1 MAIGDWIQ
9 DTTGDSWSWYVKRL
23 SGNDTL
29 LNDSHQAGPY
39 IPKQVIFD
47 LFPAVAD
54 TTSLNPRVQ
63 FPVIIDSHSYPEQI
77 VTAIWYNNKIVAG
90 KTRDECRVTNWGGI
104 ASPLLDPESTGSIC
118 VFAFNHQQGKDAE
131 VCRLWICDS
140 LEEEEIVEA
149 IAGIVEPGNWFYKS
163 SDSQFAQLV
172 SSSNPCNLDET
183 AINAEWGERFP
194 NGLEIVDKVLTL
206 LPNATRE
213 SPDKRLITRR
223 DCEFSVFQSL
233 EEKFFMPQIKKGF
246 STIEEFTEHANSL
259 LNRRKSRSGRSL
271 ELQAKAIF
279 DEEGLTSYAHDVIS
293 EGKKRP
299 DFMFPSQ
306 EAYQDPSFPS
316 KKLRMLAAKTTCKD
330 RWRQVISE
338 ADRIDQKHLLTLQ
351 EGVSL
356 NQHKEMKEAGIVL
369 VVPAP
374 LHKKY
379 HKAIR
384 PNIMD
389 FNDFV
394 VDTKMLVG

>member
-77 VTAIWYNNKIVAG
+77 VTAIWYNNKIFAG
-90 KTRDECRVTNWGGI
+90 KTRDECRVTNWGGA

-118 VFAFNHQQGKDAE
+118 VFAFNHRQGKDAE
-131 VCRLWICDS
+131 VCRLWICES
-140 LEEEEIVEA
+140 LEEEDTVEA

-163 SDSQFAQLV
+163 LDNQFARHV
-172 SSSNPCNLDET
+172 STTSSNPCKLDET
-183 AINAEWGERFP
+183 AIRAEWGEQFP

-206 LPNATRE
+206 LPNAARE
-213 SPDKRLITRR
+213 NPDKRLIVRR

-233 EEKFFMPQIKKGF
+233 EEKFFMPQIQKGF
-246 STIEEFTEHANSL
+246 STIDDFTDHANSL

-279 DEEGLTSYAHDVIS
+279 NEEGLTEYAHDVVS
-293 EGKKRP
+293 EGRKRP
-299 DFMFPSQ
+299 DFLFPSQ
-306 EAYQDPSFPS
+306 AAYQDPSFPCA
-316 KKLRMLAAKTTCKD
+316 KLRMLAAKTTCKD

-338 ADRIDQKHLLTLQ
+338 ADRIDRKHLLTLQ
-351 EGVSL
+351 EGVSCL
-356 NQHKEMKEAGIVL
+356 L
-369 VVPAP
+369 YTSPSP
-374 LHKKY
+374 
-379 HKAIR
+379 R
-384 PNIMD
+384 D
-389 FNDFV
+389 S
-394 VDTKMLVG
+394 

>member
-1 MAIGDWIQ
+1 
-9 DTTGDSWSWYVKRL
+9 
-23 SGNDTL
+23 
-29 LNDSHQAGPY
+29 
-39 IPKQVIFD
+39 
-47 LFPAVAD
+47 
-54 TTSLNPRVQ
+54 
-63 FPVIIDSHSYPEQI
+63 
-77 VTAIWYNNKIVAG
+77 
-90 KTRDECRVTNWGGI
+90 
-104 ASPLLDPESTGSIC
+104 
-118 VFAFNHQQGKDAE
+118 
-131 VCRLWICDS
+131 
-140 LEEEEIVEA
+140 
-149 IAGIVEPGNWFYKS
+149 
-163 SDSQFAQLV
+163 
-172 SSSNPCNLDET
+172 
-183 AINAEWGERFP
+183 
-194 NGLEIVDKVLTL
+194 
-206 LPNATRE
+206 
-213 SPDKRLITRR
+213 
-223 DCEFSVFQSL
+223 
-233 EEKFFMPQIKKGF
+233 MPQIKKGF